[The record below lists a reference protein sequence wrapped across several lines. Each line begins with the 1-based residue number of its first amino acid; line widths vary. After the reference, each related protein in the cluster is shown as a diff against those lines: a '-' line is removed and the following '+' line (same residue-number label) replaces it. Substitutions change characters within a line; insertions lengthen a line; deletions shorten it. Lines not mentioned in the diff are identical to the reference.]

1 MFAQEG
7 KGKDKDRKEDQKVIG
22 EALVIGKDELIV
34 KKIDYEALQERI
46 CVLEKCGTEVG
57 EDEVIMKMKE
67 VEAMKNAINEFEK
80 VSSRQSD
87 DVKMVVMNK
96 EQMLV
101 GIDHYNDMQKKCKA
115 KEVGE
120 DEVVMKKNEV
130 EQKDQRIKELEKCA

>member
-1 MFAQEG
+1 MDLDKCLNRRDSIWNLDDDKMEKRIFSKKRGYMFAQEG
-7 KGKDKDRKEDQKVIG
+7 KAKDKDRKEDQKVIG

-46 CVLEKCGTEVG
+46 CELEKCGTDVG
-57 EDEVIMKMKE
+57 E
-67 VEAMKNAINEFEK
+67 
-80 VSSRQSD
+80 D

-96 EQMLV
+96 KQMLV
-101 GIDHYNDMQKKCKA
+101 GIDHYNDMRKKCKV

-130 EQKDQRIKELEKCA
+130 EKKDQRIK